1 MRRLKL
7 LSAARD
13 DFIDPRLLRF
23 YARDPAC
30 ICARLALVELAE
42 PSSRKPELAAA
53 GAGLPK
59 AEHGVRPADRCL
71 RRAPRWIRVSGR
83 REDRPPNRLGQC
95 DLDEETGRV

>member
-1 MRRLKL
+1 MRRLRL

-42 PSSRKPELAAA
+42 PSSRKPERWQPLARACLKLSTEFDLPTAA
-53 GAGLPK
+53 
-59 AEHGVRPADRCL
+59 
-71 RRAPRWIRVSGR
+71 
-83 REDRPPNRLGQC
+83 
-95 DLDEETGRV
+95 